1 MGAGD
6 PSVIATINRWAARQP
21 GRMLAVLGVMLVVFA
36 VVGGGVEERLS
47 VGGFLDPDAESSQVA
62 DALEEDFGTG
72 SYGFAVLLEPKDK
85 WVYTDLN
92 VPEGERI
99 TEAIKEE
106 PGVLEVA
113 SFYNIP
119 DPAPAM
125 HPLRDFQGNMAV
137 IAVKLAGTEDEQRD
151 SAEQLHET
159 YVRPNEFFDITATGS
174 VEISRMAA
182 VEAEGDLQTA
192 ELLAAPFTLIA
203 LLIVFRGLRAAILP
217 LVVAVFAVLG
227 SFMALTIVVQFTEIS
242 VFARTL
248 VTVLGLGLA
257 IDYSLLMVARFRE
270 ERGAGRAVELAV
282 SRTLQTAGRTV
293 MFSAATVGSSL
304 VGLLVF
310 PVVYLRSF
318 AFAGVAVV
326 TSAAAAALLVVP
338 PLLIK
343 FGAKM
348 GSAPPTPD
356 SFWGRQAGRVMK
368 RPLVWLLVVGTFL
381 VFLGLPF
388 ARFEAGRTDERVLP
402 ESLDARIAAETIQEH
417 MSWPMLNPIQVH
429 APGLDSNDDERIL
442 DFTNQMLEVEGVMRV
457 DSKVGFFRKESSTA
471 PNWLSGHFASQDG
484 EASAGTWFNLVS
496 WWDFDDPRVEGL
508 VEELRTTDTSFGE
521 LSVGGNN
528 AIVIDT
534 VDAVTARVPAALAV
548 IATVT
553 LVLLFFMTGSV
564 LIPIKAVLLNLLS
577 LTAMLGAL
585 VWVFQEG
592 NFADRLGITP
602 TGEIDVFTPIL
613 MFCIA
618 FGLSM
623 DYEVFLLARI
633 KEEYDLSDDNEQA
646 IRVGIGRTGPVVT
659 AAAVLLA
666 IVFVAIA
673 TSGVVIVKMIGLGL
687 GLAVISDAFLV
698 RATLT
703 PALMKVAGR
712 ANWWAPGPLRRFH
725 LRWGIWETDPVVVP
739 GSDQIE
745 PVASIPVGGS

>member
-1 MGAGD
+1 M
-6 PSVIATINRWAARQP
+6 STISRWATQRP
-21 GRMLAVLGVMLVVFA
+21 GRMLAILGALVVLFA

-47 VGGFLDPDAESSQVA
+47 VGGYLDPDAESTQVS
-62 DALEEDFGTG
+62 DILEDDFGTG
-72 SYGFAVLLEPKDK
+72 SHEFVLLLQPKDK
-85 WVYTDLN
+85 WVYSDLN

-99 TEAIKEE
+99 TTALEKE

-119 DPAPAM
+119 DPAPAL
-125 HPLRDFQGNMAV
+125 HPLRDFQGTMAV
-137 IAVKLAGTEDEQRD
+137 IGVKLAGTEDEQRD
-151 SAEQLHET
+151 SAERLHET
-159 YVRPNEFFDITATGS
+159 YVVPNEFFDIKATGS

-182 VEAEGDLQTA
+182 VEAKSDLLTA
-192 ELLAAPFTLIA
+192 ELLVAPFTLIG
-203 LLIVFRGLRAAILP
+203 LLVVFRGIRAAVLP

-227 SFMALTIVVQFTEIS
+227 SFMALTIAVQFTEIS
-242 VFARTL
+242 VFARIL

-270 ERGAGRAVELAV
+270 ERGAGRPVELAV
-282 SRTLQTAGRTV
+282 SRTVQTAGRTV

-326 TSAAAAALLVVP
+326 ASAAAAALLVVP
-338 PLLIK
+338 PLLSK

-348 GSAPPTPD
+348 GAAQPTPD

-368 RPLVWLLVVGTFL
+368 RPLAWLLVVGAFL
-381 VFLGLPF
+381 VFLALPF
-388 ARFEAGRTDERVLP
+388 ARFEAGRTDERALP
-402 ESLDARIAAETIQEH
+402 ESLDARIAAETIQEN
-417 MSWPMLNPIQVH
+417 MSWPQVNPIQVL
-429 APGLDSNDDERIL
+429 APGLDSGDDQGIL
-442 DFTNQMLEVEGVMRV
+442 EFTKQLLEVEGVVRA
-457 DSKVGFFRKESSTA
+457 DSAVGYFREESSTG
-471 PNWLSGHFASQDG
+471 PNWLSGHFVPQDPQ
-484 EASAGTWFNLVS
+484 STAGTWFSLVS

-508 VEELRTTDTSFGE
+508 VQELRTMETSFGE

-528 AIVIDT
+528 AAVIDT

-548 IATVT
+548 IAVVT

-564 LIPIKAVLLNLLS
+564 LIPIKAILLNLLS

-592 NFADRLGITP
+592 NFADWLGITA

-613 MFCIA
+613 MFCVA

-633 KEEYDLSDDNEQA
+633 KEEYDLTDDNEHA
-646 IRVGIGRTGPVVT
+646 IRVGIGQTGPVVT

-666 IVFVAIA
+666 MVFIAIA
-673 TSGVVIVKMIGLGL
+673 TSGIVMVKMIGLGL
-687 GLAVISDAFLV
+687 GLAVVTDAFLV
-698 RATLT
+698 RATIT
-703 PALMKVAGR
+703 PALMKLAGR
-712 ANWWAPGPLRRFH
+712 ANWWAPAPLRRFH

-739 GSDQIE
+739 GSDQTE
-745 PVASIPVGGS
+745 ALTSVPVGGS